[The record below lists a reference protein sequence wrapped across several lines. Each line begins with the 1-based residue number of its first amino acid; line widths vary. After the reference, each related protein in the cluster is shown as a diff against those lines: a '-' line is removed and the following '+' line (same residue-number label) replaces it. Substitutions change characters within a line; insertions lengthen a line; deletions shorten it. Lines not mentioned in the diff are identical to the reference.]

1 MEFDS
6 EEVLQR
12 SFIRY
17 TKATEED
24 VQQAD
29 CLIIDCYGLLSSIYR
44 YGEIS
49 YIGGGF
55 GVGIH
60 NVLEAAVYGIP
71 VIFGPNNKKFR
82 EAQHLLVN
90 KGGFEI
96 HSYEDFEQLMDKFLT
111 DEAFLQVSGKAAG
124 NYVKGNAGAMEKILK
139 NVNL

>member
-1 MEFDS
+1 
-6 EEVLQR
+6 
-12 SFIRY
+12 
-17 TKATEED
+17 
-24 VQQAD
+24 
-29 CLIIDCYGLLSSIYR
+29 LIIDCYGLLSSIYR

-82 EAQHLLVN
+82 EAQHLLAN

-96 HSYEDFEQLMDKFLT
+96 HGYDDFEQLMNKFLT
-111 DEAFLQVSGKAAG
+111 DEAYLKQSGKAAG
-124 NYVKGNAGAMEKILK
+124 DYVKGNAGAMELILK
-139 NVNL
+139 NITL